1 MPTTKR
7 SFIKAPQF
15 FFFFFFSLFTPATF
29 RIFFT
34 SLKLQI
40 QFSKFQNAN
49 VQNPFNLKKKVAMLK
64 TFSFFSF
71 VQVLEWAYC
80 IYVTYFKFY
89 LYFML
94 AMDRECK
101 A

>member
-1 MPTTKR
+1 MCQLQKDLLLRPPNIF
-7 SFIKAPQF
+7 SF
-15 FFFFFFSLFTPATF
+15 FFFLFTPATF

-49 VQNPFNLKKKVAMLK
+49 VQNPFNLKKRVAMLK

-80 IYVTYFKFY
+80 IYVT
-89 LYFML
+89 
-94 AMDRECK
+94 
-101 A
+101 